1 MEHPG
6 PIIDAMSQAA
16 DATTLTLGYWDG
28 EGIGPEITPPTRTA
42 VEQVLDAAKV
52 GVTWVP
58 LELGI
63 AAFDA
68 TGRVVPDITLE
79 KIRGLDGWIL
89 GPHDNVSYPPAAR
102 AQLNPSAAL
111 RQSADLWANI
121 RPVVAVPGAPAP
133 DLDVT
138 VVRENTEGMYADRN
152 MAAGSGDLRVTT
164 DVALAV
170 GVFTRHKIAR
180 ICDRA
185 AQIAAS
191 RGGILTVAHKSNVL
205 TRTSGMYLEE
215 AERAA
220 AETGVELRPV
230 HIDALCADLV
240 RRPARHRTIVA
251 ENMFGDI
258 LSDLTAALGGSLGA
272 AGSINAGD
280 RQAMAQ
286 AAHGAAPDI
295 AGEGIAN
302 PAGLM
307 NSAAQLLTHL
317 GYPRSGELLAAAVRA
332 ALQSHPTPDMVG
344 TGVGAG
350 AAAGAVTGAAAPVVT
365 TAEFSAGVFAAAA
378 ALV

>member
-1 MEHPG
+1 
-6 PIIDAMSQAA
+6 MSQAGY
-16 DATTLTLGYWDG
+16 ATTLTLGSWEG

-42 VEQVLDAAKV
+42 VEQVLAAEDV
-52 GVTWVP
+52 TVTWVP
-58 LELGI
+58 LQLGRDT
-63 AAFDA
+63 FEA
-68 TGRVVPDITLE
+68 TGRVVPDATLE
-79 KIRGLDGWIL
+79 LVRGLDGWVL

-102 AQLNPSAAL
+102 EQRNPSAAL
-111 RQSADLWANI
+111 RLAADLWANI

-133 DLDVT
+133 ELDVT

-152 MAAGSGDLRVTT
+152 MAAGSGDLRITD
-164 DVALAV
+164 DVAVAV
-170 GVFTRHKIAR
+170 GVFTRWKIRR

-185 AQIAAS
+185 AQIAAT
-191 RGGILTVAHKSNVL
+191 RGGVLTVAHKSNVL
-205 TRTSGMYLEE
+205 ARTSGMYLEE

-240 RRPARHRTIVA
+240 RRPERHRTIVA

-295 AGEGIAN
+295 AGQGIAN

-317 GYPRSGELLAAAVRA
+317 GHPRAGKILGSAVRT
-332 ALQSHPTPDMVG
+332 ALQRRPTPDMVG
-344 TGVGAG
+344 PEPA
-350 AAAGAVTGAAAPVVT
+350 VT
-365 TAEFSAGVFAAAA
+365 TAEFSAEVFAAVA

>member
-1 MEHPG
+1 
-6 PIIDAMSQAA
+6 MSQAP

-42 VEQVLDAAKV
+42 VDQVLAAEHV

-58 LELGI
+58 LDLGI
-63 AAFDA
+63 AAFRA
-68 TGRVVPDITLE
+68 TGQVVPDATLE
-79 KIRGLDGWIL
+79 QFRGLDGWVL

-164 DVALAV
+164 DVSLAV

-191 RGGILTVAHKSNVL
+191 RGGVLTVAHKSNVL

-220 AETGVELRPV
+220 AETGVDLCPV
-230 HIDALCADLV
+230 HVDALCADLV

-295 AGEGIAN
+295 AGQGIAN

-317 GYPRSGELLAAAVRA
+317 GYPRSGEVLAAAVRA
-332 ALQSHPTPDMVG
+332 TLQSHPTPDMAG
-344 TGVGAG
+344 AGVGAG
-350 AAAGAVTGAAAPVVT
+350 VGAGDGTGAGTGAAAPAVT
-365 TAEFSAGVFAAAA
+365 TAEFSDGVFAAAA